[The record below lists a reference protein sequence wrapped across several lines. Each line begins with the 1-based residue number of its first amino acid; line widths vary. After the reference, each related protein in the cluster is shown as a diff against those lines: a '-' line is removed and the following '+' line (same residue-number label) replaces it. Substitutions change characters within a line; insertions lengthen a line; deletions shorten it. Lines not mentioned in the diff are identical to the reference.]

1 MSSTT
6 FILDNLLPKDAVKLG
21 RLVLS
26 IKYPEQDFC
35 DPDPEGNGV
44 TTGAP
49 TTSSTIVETFTHLV
63 SQSRDTSFHA
73 VLTSLISGTAG
84 RRANTQVEV
93 SAPTCVTHTLTHS
106 SQFFER
112 ACEAPR
118 VRRWLE
124 RALRRRQLVFLV
136 TGIKTVTDAN
146 VGVEL
151 TKGKEAGGEVRVPVD
166 VAAAGGVPG
175 VLAAGGVMD
184 VGAGGSASRQA
195 TEKTGFDA
203 PGEQIFAVQYRKVK
217 FRLFQSRRVENGF
230 LEEGARWQMYVGARG
245 EAEDVASEEEEED
258 VVDAT
263 LSDTMSE
270 SDLDE
275 GVSIMCTI
283 GKEQYISSSRIVS

>member
-1 MSSTT
+1 MNVVATNASTT
-6 FILDNLLPKDAVKLG
+6 
-21 RLVLS
+21 S
-26 IKYPEQDFC
+26 
-35 DPDPEGNGV
+35 
-44 TTGAP
+44 
-49 TTSSTIVETFTHLV
+49 VENFTHLV
-63 SQSRDTSFHA
+63 SQSRDTSLHA
-73 VLTSLISGTAG
+73 VLTSLVSGTAG
-84 RRANTQVEV
+84 RRANAHVEV
-93 SAPTCVTHTLTHS
+93 SAPTCMTHTLTHS

-124 RALRRRQLVFLV
+124 RALRRRQSVFLV

-146 VGVEL
+146 VAVEL

-166 VAAAGGVPG
+166 VAATGGVPA
-175 VLAAGGVMD
+175 VLAGGVMD

-203 PGEQIFAVQYRKVK
+203 PGEQTFAVQYRKVK

-245 EAEDVASEEEEED
+245 EAEEVSSEGEEED
-258 VVDAT
+258 ILDAT

-275 GVSIMCTI
+275 GVSIICTI
-283 GKEQYISSSRIVS
+283 GKEQYISSERIVS